1 MNTPCSDT
9 LDEALFESYGRLINP
24 AYPQFLKR
32 LGLNQIA
39 VRAEGATITDSE
51 GRTFIDC
58 IGGYGLFIISEI
70 LPFVRGK
77 KDNNGFLHILICLLK
92 NSKCMI
98 DKSLGVLEQPVKEK
112 EVEVV

>member
-1 MNTPCSDT
+1 MNSTIN
-9 LDEALFESYGRLINP
+9 EYGGFMNNNGDVNYT
-24 AYPQFLKR
+24 A
-32 LGLNQIA
+32 
-39 VRAEGATITDSE
+39 
-51 GRTFIDC
+51 